1 MRLWAISDLHLAS
14 AINRDALAALPDYGP
29 DWLILAGDVAE
40 RSEHFHL
47 AFRTLTRRFARV
59 IWTPGNHDLW
69 TVTDDPEFAGLG
81 GDAKYRA
88 IVELA
93 RSYGVATP
101 EDPWP
106 VWTGDGGPCVLAPL
120 FTLYDY
126 SFRPAEVARADVVA
140 WAREGRAACADELF
154 LNPAPYASRED
165 WCRALCATAEAR
177 LSALE
182 PALPTVLINHYP
194 LRRDLVRL
202 RRIPRFAPWCGTERT
217 AGWAERFRARTV
229 VYGHLHIRR
238 SEDWDG
244 VRYEEVSLGYPK
256 HWDRTAGIAP
266 YLRPILPAASP

>member
-14 AINRDALAALPDYGP
+14 AINREALAALPDYGP
-29 DWLILAGDVAE
+29 DWLIVAGDVAE

-47 AFRTLTRRFARV
+47 AFATLARRFARV

-88 IVELA
+88 IVAIA
-93 RSYGVATP
+93 RGYGVVTP

-106 VWTGDGGPCVLAPL
+106 IWTGPGGPCVLAPL

-140 WAREGRAACADELF
+140 WARKGRAACADEMF
-154 LNPAPYASRED
+154 LNPAPYASREE
-165 WCRALCATAEAR
+165 WCRALCRTAEAR
-177 LSALE
+177 LEALD
-182 PALPTVLINHYP
+182 PDLPTVLVNHYP
-194 LRRDLVRL
+194 LMQELLRL
-202 RRIPRFAPWCGTERT
+202 RRIPRFSPWCGTT
-217 AGWAERFRARTV
+217 ATADWAERFRALSA

-238 SEDWDG
+238 SEQWG
-244 VRYEEVSLGYPK
+244 ATRYEEVSLGYPK
-256 HWDRTAGIAP
+256 HWDRSAGMEP